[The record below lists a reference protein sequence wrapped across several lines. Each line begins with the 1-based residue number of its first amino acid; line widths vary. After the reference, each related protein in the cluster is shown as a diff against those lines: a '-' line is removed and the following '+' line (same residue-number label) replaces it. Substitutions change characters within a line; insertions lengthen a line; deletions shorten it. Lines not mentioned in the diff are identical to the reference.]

1 MDTPDH
7 NGAARQALR
16 SIPVA
21 IEHSSGNIEPIL
33 HEIRHALE
41 SLLGEGTSATI
52 DLKSIPLAP
61 GEEDRILR
69 LLGRGEV
76 CATLS
81 SFGTSEAFETTFP
94 GVWVVT
100 HHDTQG
106 AVRAR
111 FIEVTRLPEILC
123 AQEPDITAGLA
134 RLATSLST
142 PAVSSSG
149 DTTAVRRQP
158 EQVTHDAS

>member
-1 MDTPDH
+1 MMDTGND
-7 NGAARQALR
+7 NAAARSALR
-16 SIPVA
+16 SIPVTV
-21 IEHSSGNIEPIL
+21 ELSSGNIEPLL

-41 SLLGEGTSATI
+41 SLLGEGTSTTI

-61 GEEDRILR
+61 GEEDRILQA
-69 LLGRGEV
+69 LGRGEV

-81 SFGTSEAFETTFP
+81 AFGTSEVFETSFP

-100 HHDTQG
+100 HHDAQG

-111 FIEVTRLPEILC
+111 FIEVTRLPAILC
-123 AQEPDITAGLA
+123 AQAPDIADGLM

-142 PAVSSSG
+142 AAP
-149 DTTAVRRQP
+149 RQP
-158 EQVTHDAS
+158 QQVTHDAS